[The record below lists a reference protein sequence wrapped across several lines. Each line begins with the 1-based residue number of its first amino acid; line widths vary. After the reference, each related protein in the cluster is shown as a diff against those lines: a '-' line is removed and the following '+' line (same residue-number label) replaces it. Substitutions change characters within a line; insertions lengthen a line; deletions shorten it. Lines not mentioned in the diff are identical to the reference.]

1 VAARGSLIV
10 ASAGNEGVNTDTT
23 AHYPSSLPDAV
34 IMAVAASTNT
44 NQVWCGA
51 RGGRASQVRGHSAA
65 CTSQHK
71 VQAGRGRR
79 RGA

>member
-1 VAARGSLIV
+1 MDHLAQRGALIV

-44 NQVWCGA
+44 NQVWCALLQAATVSHLSMQPRNHATAA
-51 RGGRASQVRGHSAA
+51 RF
-65 CTSQHK
+65 T
-71 VQAGRGRR
+71 
-79 RGA
+79 

>member
-1 VAARGSLIV
+1 MDHLAQRGALIV

-44 NQVWCGA
+44 NQVWCA
-51 RGGRASQVRGHSAA
+51 LL
-65 CTSQHK
+65 
-71 VQAGRGRR
+71 
-79 RGA
+79 